1 MKEQKHE
8 DAQRGTD
15 ASGRDGAGRP
25 VPGSERRQHK
35 SPERRYTQKG
45 GRGIPIWVTKAMERE
60 YSDSVKDNCMRT
72 ILLMSCSVLA
82 SEFEFG
88 NRETNGK
95 PGRMARF
102 VKKFN
107 QYCGDMLQGDIDWEV
122 LQRELAH
129 DTGID
134 LPVWFR

>member
-1 MKEQKHE
+1 MRMRKEEQMRLEGMEQAVRFLEANGGSIKALKE
-8 DAQRGTD
+8 DI
-15 ASGRDGAGRP
+15 
-25 VPGSERRQHK
+25 RR
-35 SPERRYTQKG
+35 RG

-60 YSDSVKDNCMRT
+60 YSDRVKANCMRT